1 MPTIR
6 ALGPADPAR
15 IASFKVTG
23 RIGEGGHGV
32 VYAAETGS
40 GERVAVKILQRRF
53 WEDDEV
59 RRAFGADL
67 RQAQRVTGPHVA
79 RVLAYGIHQ
88 QRLYY
93 ACEFVDGPSLWEV
106 VERRGPR
113 QADELEALALATLS
127 ALAAIHT
134 AGGAHGGFK
143 PGSVLLGPG
152 GPRVID
158 FGVGRALDGPPTP
171 GRLIG
176 TSPFTAPEHLVGAAP
191 GPDGDMFA
199 WAGTMVYAAT
209 GHAPFGQDSVPAV
222 ISRILSET
230 PDLSAL
236 PGTLLEAVAAC
247 LDKVPTR
254 RPTARELLARLTR
267 AGLATTPAT
276 GWAPL
281 AVPPDSP
288 DLLD

>member
-6 ALGPADPAR
+6 PLGPADPAR

-40 GERVAVKILQRRF
+40 GERVAVKVLQRRF

-67 RQAQRVTGPHVA
+67 RQAQRVTGEHIA

-93 ACEFVDGPSLWEV
+93 ACEYVDGPSLWEI

-113 QADELEALALATLS
+113 QADEIEALAVATLS
-127 ALAAIHT
+127 ALASVHA
-134 AGGAHGGFK
+134 AGTAHGGFK
-143 PGSVLLGPG
+143 PGSVLLGPD

-176 TSPFTAPEHLVGAAP
+176 TSPFTAPEHLVGAGP

-209 GHAPFGQDSVPAV
+209 GHPPFGQDSVPAV

-236 PGTLLEAVAAC
+236 PGTLLDAVTAC
-247 LDKVPTR
+247 LDKVPAR
-254 RPTARELLARLTR
+254 RPTARAELARLTG
-267 AGLATTPAT
+267 A
-276 GWAPL
+276 APH
-281 AVPPDSP
+281 ARSGRF
-288 DLLD
+288 